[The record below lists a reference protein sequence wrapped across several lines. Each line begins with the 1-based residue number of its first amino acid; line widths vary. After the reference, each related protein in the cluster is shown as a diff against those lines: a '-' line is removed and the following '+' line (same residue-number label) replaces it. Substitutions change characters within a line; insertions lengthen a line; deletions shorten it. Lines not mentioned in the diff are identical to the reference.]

1 MKPLH
6 WVGSCLK
13 SVRDFPEEVRQEVGF
28 SLQLAQKGGK
38 AANAVPLVGFGSS
51 KVLEVIIDDSG
62 DTFRAIY
69 TVKFKKAIY
78 ALHAFQKKSKKGRE
92 TPRPEVD
99 LIKSRLKLAEAHYRA
114 SYLETEKKDSA
125 R

>member
-6 WVGSCLK
+6 WMGSCQK
-13 SVRDFPEEVRQEVGF
+13 AVREFPEEVRHEIAF
-28 SLQLAQKGGK
+28 SIQLAQKGGK
-38 AANAVPLVGFGSS
+38 ATNAVPLVGFGSS

-78 ALHAFQKKSKKGRE
+78 ALHAFQKKSKRGRE
-92 TPRPEVD
+92 TPKPEID
-99 LIKSRLKLAEAHYRA
+99 LIKSRLKLAEAHYKA
-114 SYLETEKKDSA
+114 NYLETKKRDTA